1 MGITYN
7 RQKPEIDA
15 SIFQAITCTM
25 DMFQIEGLL
34 LPNIR
39 EIHCDDTE
47 GHALWNIYPF
57 LSSKLLHFGLQV
69 KQPPDLA
76 TMTILSAL
84 KAKSPHIQRFWV
96 VGGWFYKEE
105 LAPQVS
111 SSLCGLLYLC
121 TIECAKVTLTRE
133 ALLHL
138 AFLPNLHE
146 VDIHVAGDQ
155 INIKWSAQASFPV
168 L

>member
-15 SIFQAITCTM
+15 NIFQAITCAM
-25 DMFQIEGLL
+25 DMFQIEGPL
-34 LPNIR
+34 LPNIH

-76 TMTILSAL
+76 TMTILSTL

-111 SSLCGLLYLC
+111 SSLCGLLYLVPSNVP
-121 TIECAKVTLTRE
+121 KSLSPVRPFSTLPSSLTCVRWISM
-133 ALLHL
+133 LQ
-138 AFLPNLHE
+138 
-146 VDIHVAGDQ
+146 V
-155 INIKWSAQASFPV
+155 IK
-168 L
+168 